1 MKMCGDCIYYPICG
15 QWVEESETFPEI
27 EGGCKVF
34 KSKADFVEVV
44 RCKDCKYY
52 ETDIWD
58 GEILCGC
65 GNSSGLNDDKP
76 DGYCCYGERRKENV
90 FCQEKEV

>member
-44 RCKDCKYY
+44 RCKDCRYFTEGMAIGMCKRI
-52 ETDIWD
+52 E
-58 GEILCGC
+58 
-65 GNSSGLNDDKP
+65 DKP
-76 DGYCCYGERRKENV
+76 IIPCRFDHFCSYGERKAN
-90 FCQEKEV
+90 KKN

>member
-1 MKMCGDCIYYPICG
+1 MCGDCIYYPICG

-76 DGYCCYGERRKENV
+76 DGYCCYGERRKEN
-90 FCQEKEV
+90 E